1 MKRSKAQQKKIDELI
16 RKAEINS
23 KNIEIPNIGLFK
35 ESVET
40 KKNRV
45 KTYSQNEIKNIIEDE
60 KEKIDFEFHKEIY
73 SWLQDGI
80 CSDFIIGRLFVDKRL
95 WAHSNS
101 IINEI
106 TLLDEILK
114 RKKKDITPELSRQ
127 RAELT
132 VERNRIEYELYE
144 KYIWTEIGEKQILV
158 PIIEYLDEK
167 YVELINIFEN
177 IRKQLD
183 KIRKIVKEEMNNL
196 EIAKRS
202 NKISKGEWID
212 KGSIKAIEDR
222 NLFIEKM
229 LNTFS
234 KKIKGGKKMSQFPGE
249 LKVNTNDEPSKN
261 TNIVEQQ
268 NNEIDAQ
275 GNGKEKIQEQK
286 QQQLDTSNVTQKNNV
301 IKNGEKTL
309 AGADLNSGQA
319 VAKVAEDNEANMI
332 QQQVV
337 NNTNVNTNKE
347 IQQEEITTSNAVVNQ
362 MVTTG
367 AISPTDITPTEG
379 SLEKVNKDNSQNKN
393 EEITEN
399 AVVETGTDVN
409 QNNATNESQADI
421 ITEQSERLQLI
432 EKYNQILREQKKY
445 KIENGKLREGSKDIA
460 DCLIIVVGKLQKE
473 TTTTNYR
480 LRCISLREPER
491 EFEEHLVSAKDFER
505 FNVLAGTEW
514 EEYCYIEFGSS
525 NRQKMKE
532 IALLLGRGNIELERK
547 FDHTGYE
554 KVNGIEYYLYH
565 GGSITVDGTEKIEA
579 NLSEHGLENYSF
591 TKQELN
597 VNESIIASSK
607 FLQLAEYSITIP
619 LYSTLFLAPW
629 VSKFQE
635 IGINIDYVIFIV
647 GPTNS
652 RKSCTSAV
660 LLSHFGSKFNINNLP
675 ASFKGTTN
683 QLEVRSYILKDC
695 LIVVND
701 FGKEIQGKNKLKLLS
716 DLFEI
721 FGDRQSRERMNSN
734 GSLQKTY
741 KARGLA
747 IIKGEI
753 VPSELSESRLARSI
767 ILNLNRD
774 SVNNDILTYLQHNQ
788 DKLAFGMQEYI
799 KWGMINETNILE
811 KAKKMFEDYRERQNN
826 NVLGRINDSINIM
839 EIGFRLIT
847 DFWKDYGIINDE
859 QHKQWNDFAKVEL
872 EKLIINQKDEVE
884 NANPINMFYVGLN
897 ELFKT
902 NRIYVVDYRDGKKV
916 VGYSGGRKVGYID
929 MVEKLYYF
937 YDKTIY
943 DEVRTFYGGKNGDFE
958 ISRLDLWRQLD
969 SKDLLFRNDSHT
981 KKVIRVD
988 PETKEKV
995 PVVAVRFRDVED
1007 YSGAVEVEADKE
1019 ITTEGMD

>member
-16 RKAEINS
+16 RKAEIER
-23 KNIEIPNIGLFK
+23 KKIEISNIGLFK
-35 ESVET
+35 ESVEI
-40 KKNRV
+40 KKKRV
-45 KTYSQNEIKNIIEDE
+45 KTYSQNEIKNIIKDE
-60 KEKIDFEFHKEIY
+60 KEKIDFEFHKEKY

-202 NKISKGEWID
+202 NKISKGEWIGN
-212 KGSIKAIEDR
+212 GSIKAIEDR
-222 NLFIEKM
+222 KLFIEKM

-301 IKNGEKTL
+301 MKNEEETL
-309 AGADLNSGQA
+309 AEVYLNSGQA

-332 QQQVV
+332 EQQVV
-337 NNTNVNTNKE
+337 NNTNVNIKKE

-367 AISPTDITPTEG
+367 AISPIDITPTEG
-379 SLEKVNKDNSQNKN
+379 SLEKVDKDNSQNKN

-399 AVVETGTDVN
+399 AVVETGADVN
-409 QNNATNESQADI
+409 QNNTTNESQADI
-421 ITEQSERLQLI
+421 ITEQSERVQSI
-432 EKYNQILREQKKY
+432 EKYNQILREQQKY

-460 DCLIIVVGKLQKE
+460 DCLIIVTGKIE
-473 TTTTNYR
+473 EERIITNYK
-480 LRCISLREPER
+480 LKCISLREPER
-491 EFEEHLVSAKDFER
+491 EFEEHIVSARDFEK
-505 FNVLAGTEW
+505 FNVLSGTEW
-514 EEYCYIEFGSS
+514 EEYCFIEVGSS

-532 IALLLGRGNIELERK
+532 ISLLLGRGNIKVERK
-547 FDHTGYE
+547 FNHTGY
-554 KVNGIEYYLYH
+554 VMINGNEYYIYH
-565 GGSITVDGTEKIEA
+565 GGSISVTGNEKIEA
-579 NLSEHGLENYSF
+579 DLSQDGLSNYSF
-591 TKQELN
+591 TDKNLDIK
-597 VNESIIASSK
+597 ESIITSSN
-607 FLQLAEYSITIP
+607 FLKLAEYRLTIP
-619 LYSTLFLAPW
+619 LYSTLFLAPL

-635 IGINIDYVIFIV
+635 IGINIDYVVFLV

-652 RKSCTSAV
+652 RKSCASAV
-660 LLSHFGSKFNINNLP
+660 LLSHFGSKFDKDNLP

-683 QLEVRSYILKDC
+683 QLEVRSHILKDS
-695 LIVVND
+695 LIIVND
-701 FGKEIQGKNKLKLLS
+701 FGKEVQGRNKIKLLS

-747 IIKGEI
+747 IINGEV

-767 ILNLNRD
+767 ILTLNRD
-774 SVNNDILTYLQHNQ
+774 SIKNEILTLLQHNQ
-788 DKLAFGMQEYI
+788 DKLSVAMQEYI
-799 KWGMINETNILE
+799 KWIMCNEDRIKE
-811 KAKKMFEDYRERQNN
+811 KAKSMFEEFRARQNN
-826 NVLGRINDSINIM
+826 EVLGRINDSVNIM
-839 EIGFRLIT
+839 EIGFSLIM
-847 DFWKDYGIINDE
+847 DFWKDYGIIDE
-859 QHKQWNDFAKVEL
+859 QNYKQWNDFAKVEL
-872 EKLIINQKDEVE
+872 EKLITNQKDEVE
-884 NANPINMFYVGLN
+884 NANPINMFYSGLE
-897 ELFKT
+897 ELFRT
-902 NRIYVVDYRDGKKV
+902 NRIYVVDYKDGKKV
-916 VGYSGGRKVGYID
+916 TGYNGGRKVGYID
-929 MVEKLYYF
+929 TENKLYYF
-937 YDKTIY
+937 HDKTIY
-943 DEVRTFYGGKNGDFE
+943 DEVRAFYGGKNGDFE
-958 ISRLDLWRQLD
+958 ISRLDLWRLLD
-969 SKDLLFRNDSHT
+969 SKNLLFRNDNHT

-988 PETKEKV
+988 PDTKQKT
-995 PVVAVRFRDVED
+995 PVVAVRFREVED
-1007 YSGAVEVEADKE
+1007 Y
-1019 ITTEGMD
+1019 T